1 MPQRDYNI
9 REKGAVRMFKIRKR
23 QYLTPIDRVKKSY
36 LRFRIISLV
45 VIALLLGGLTAVIY
59 TNYDYLL
66 FKNLIA
72 HHYIHTDTL
81 DKLFE
86 AHGIQPESYARNF
99 DNLVIAIV
107 TQQIRQVDGDVYTYQ
122 YTPAARIR
130 HIERVRE
137 RAASAEFFEITPGV
151 GYLFLPNIS
160 SYVREFVMDNREEIN
175 QFDNLILDLRGNG
188 GGVLD
193 DFQIIAEQFL
203 PRGATV
209 GYETARWHLFGW
221 NVFGNQRN
229 SRGDQFFEFDRII
242 ILQNERTAS
251 AAEGLIMALSENLD
265 NVTTIGEL
273 TYGKGIGQATL
284 PLRGGYAVRATVIL
298 IETPSGATVHNV
310 GITPDIEHEAY
321 GDAIVEFALNLI
333 NTP

>member
-1 MPQRDYNI
+1 
-9 REKGAVRMFKIRKR
+9 MFRSKRR
-23 QYLTPIDRVKKSY
+23 QYLTPMDRIQKKF
-36 LRFRIISLV
+36 LRFKIISLAI
-45 VIALLLGGLTAVIY
+45 IALLAGGLTAVIY

-81 DKLFE
+81 DELFA

-107 TQQIRQVDGDVYTYQ
+107 TQQIRQVDGDVYTFQ

-130 HIERVRE
+130 QIEGVRT
-137 RAASAEFFEITPGV
+137 RAETAEFFEIAPGV

-175 QFDNLILDLRGNG
+175 QFDDLILDLRGNN

-221 NVFGNQRN
+221 NVFGNQRI
-229 SRGDQFFEFDRII
+229 SRGDQFFEFGSII
-242 ILQNERTAS
+242 ILQNQRTAS
-251 AAEGLIMALSENLD
+251 AAEGLIMALHENLD
-265 NVTTIGEL
+265 NVTVVGEL

-298 IETPSGATVHNV
+298 IETPSGATVHNI
-310 GITPDIEHEAY
+310 GITPDIEHDSY
-321 GDAIVEFALNLI
+321 GDDIVEFALQLI
-333 NTP
+333 ENEGQQ